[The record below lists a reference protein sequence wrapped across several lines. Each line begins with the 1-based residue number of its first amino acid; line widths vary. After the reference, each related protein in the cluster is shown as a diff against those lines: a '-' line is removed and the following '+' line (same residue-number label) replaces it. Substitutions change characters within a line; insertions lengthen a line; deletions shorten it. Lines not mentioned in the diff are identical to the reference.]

1 MEIQTPKGERDTS
14 NASVIITVTGTADGV
29 ARATKAINELCTKG
43 YTKLL
48 AGEDF
53 KEGSIDVHPRC
64 ILICFKLSTNLCT

>member
-1 MEIQTPKGERDTS
+1 MEIQTPKGERD
-14 NASVIITVTGTADGV
+14 ASTHMVITVTGTADGV

-53 KEGSIDVHPRC
+53 KEGSIEVHPRC
-64 ILICFKLSTNLCT
+64 KHYISSHHI